1 MTSVTLSSTL
11 ATLSATLL
19 TLSPTVCVAFRFCAI
34 PIQASSCVSLSSLFN
49 ASSMPIVQSTVIHL
63 YGEYLLNRLCLI
75 SFVAIPRIESTS
87 TII

>member
-1 MTSVTLSSTL
+1 MATTS
-11 ATLSATLL
+11 SATLF
-19 TLSPTVCVAFRFCAI
+19 TLSPTACVAFRFCAI

-49 ASSMPIVQSTVIHL
+49 ASSMSVLPISFFPNIF
-63 YGEYLLNRLCLI
+63 NRLCLI